1 MFRIGQKVVCVDDA
15 DYMHR
20 PGGLITDYIRK
31 GEIYIIREICEFDY
45 RPDRQF
51 GRGVR
56 LVGIDRTE
64 PNYPDYPFAL
74 VRFRPIVERETDIS
88 IFKKML
94 IPTSK
99 ETTPA
104 L

>member
-1 MFRIGQKVVCVDDA
+1 MFRVGQKVVCVDDA
-15 DYMHR
+15 EYAHR
-20 PGGLITDYIRK
+20 AGDSIIDYIQK

-51 GRGVR
+51 GHAVR
-56 LVGIDRTE
+56 LVGILRRDD
-64 PNYPDYPFAL
+64 NYPDYPFAL

-88 IFKKML
+88 IFKQML
-94 IPTSK
+94 TPTSK
-99 ETTPA
+99 ETEPA